1 VVVRESLVRAH
12 SAERLRLSLRQSDT
26 IGRPV
31 AAASVLAVIVA
42 CVPIVLYIWT
52 AAHRLGYPYELDW
65 LEGGAVEQ
73 VVRVL
78 DGRPLFTA
86 PTLAYVS
93 YTYPPLYTWVS
104 AAVAELTGIGFLP
117 LRIVSFASSLG
128 AFVVLWRWVA
138 AATADHVAGAVAA
151 GLFAATYGLSGWW
164 FDVGRLDSLFVALT
178 LAALWLGRHADGVRS
193 GIAVGALAFLAFFT
207 KQIALVALAPALLWL
222 ALARPRA
229 GIAALT
235 VLAATVAGSTLLL
248 DALTGGWYR
257 YYVVGELAGQPWQK
271 RMWVGFWRIDL
282 LRHLR
287 PLAWLL
293 CAALVSSAAVD
304 WLRHRRG
311 RSGRRLHLPT
321 ITPPWARPLGIGYEL
336 AAAVGLLLA
345 AWFSRLHTGGY
356 VNVLMPAYAG
366 CALLAGVGFARL
378 RRLGWLT
385 ALAAVAM
392 VLVQFAQ
399 LLQMPNHA
407 LPAKVQA
414 RAGAELIA
422 RLRSLPGPVL
432 VLSHPWYGTLAGK
445 GSFAQA
451 DALTEVLRSDAAHG
465 SADLSRAL
473 RGSLDRYGIQAVVLD
488 KPPPVWLA
496 PQLAHDFVLQPM
508 PITTLPLRPPGDLR
522 GSPTYLYLRRSTAA
536 TGVRSGRA

>member
-1 VVVRESLVRAH
+1 
-12 SAERLRLSLRQSDT
+12 
-26 IGRPV
+26 V
-31 AAASVLAVIVA
+31 AVLIVASVPLVVY
-42 CVPIVLYIWT
+42 VWT

-73 VVRVL
+73 VARVL
-78 DGRPLFTA
+78 QGRALFTA

-104 AAVAELTGIGFLP
+104 AVVAELTGVGFLP
-117 LRIVSFASSLG
+117 LRLVSFVSSLA
-128 AFVVLWRWVA
+128 AFAVLWRWVVA
-138 AATADHVAGAVAA
+138 VTADRVAATVAA
-151 GLFAATYGLSGWW
+151 GLFAATYGLSGAW

-178 LAALWLGRHADGVRS
+178 LTALWLGRRADGVRG
-193 GIAVGALAFLAFFT
+193 GIAVGAVAFLAFFT

-222 ALARPRA
+222 VLARPRV
-229 GIAALT
+229 GSAALAL
-235 VLAATVAGSTLLL
+235 LATTVAGSTLVL

-271 RMWVGFWRIDL
+271 RMWVGFWQIDL

-293 CAALVSSAAVD
+293 CAALISSAAVG
-304 WLRHRRG
+304 WLRHWRR
-311 RSGRRLHLPT
+311 RSDRRWHPPT
-321 ITPPWARPLGIGYEL
+321 IAPPWARALGIEYEL

-356 VNVLMPAYAG
+356 VNVLIPAYAG
-366 CALLAGVGFARL
+366 CALLVGVGFARL

-385 ALAAVAM
+385 ALVAV
-392 VLVQFAQ
+392 VLVLAQFAQ
-399 LLQMPNHA
+399 LLQMPNQA
-407 LPAKVQA
+407 LPAKVQR

-451 DALTEVLRSDAAHG
+451 DALTEVLRSEAPHG
-465 SADLSRAL
+465 SVDLSRAL

-488 KPPPVWLA
+488 KPPPSWLA
-496 PQLAHDFVLQPM
+496 PQLAREFVLQPM

-522 GSPTYLYLRRSTAA
+522 GAPTYLYLRRSAAA